1 MWALHIP
8 ENVRSGVD
16 IMQVLMNGHCGES
29 PMRLVFRV
37 FFGAFKLWCWRRL
50 LRFPWISGRSNQ
62 SVLKEINPEY
72 SLEGL
77 ILSPVLWSPDKNSWL
92 VGKGPDAG
100 QIEEEKDSRWVDGIP
115 DSRDMSFSKLWRQWR
130 TGKPGVLRSM
140 GSYRVGCD
148 LATELQQRLLFKCG
162 FF

>member
-50 LRFPWISGRSNQ
+50 LRFTWISGRSNQ

-100 QIEEEKDSRWVDGIP
+100 QIEGRRRRRRTAHGWMASLTQGTWVSASSGDSEGQGRLACCGPWG
-115 DSRDMSFSKLWRQWR
+115 R
-130 TGKPGVLRSM
+130 TESAV
-140 GSYRVGCD
+140 
-148 LATELQQRLLFKCG
+148 T
-162 FF
+162 